1 LRAAFAT
8 CAPQSANDHFV
19 FIECEIEVG
28 VDSSEVYTTNAR
40 NRRLRVRRSRTRKG
54 SDDPE
59 RLLDILG
66 KQVGVVTIG
75 PPPGFLS
82 PKVLLCSGREAKTSI
97 LQRERS
103 SRRTTS
109 ASKSRPALTSSS
121 ESLRA

>member
-1 LRAAFAT
+1 MCNR
-8 CAPQSANDHFV
+8 
-19 FIECEIEVG
+19 G
-28 VDSSEVYTTNAR
+28 GRDSSEVYTTNAR

-54 SDDPE
+54 GDDPE

-82 PKVLLCSGREAKTSI
+82 PNVLLCSGREAKASI

-109 ASKSRPALTSSS
+109 ASTSRPALTSSS